1 MQCILAGFTF
11 IYWILGNLA
20 CTWCN
25 DDDCDNPTLHGRCHN
40 ALKCFTNIHRETN
53 GIIKRAKGCI
63 KRHDNLYMDVMCSA
77 KSYDGKDIHKKN
89 MKSAQYNFECCR
101 SNMCNENV
109 TFSVSE
115 LPPIPSKSINI

>member
-1 MQCILAGFTF
+1 
-11 IYWILGNLA
+11 
-20 CTWCN
+20 
-25 DDDCDNPTLHGRCHN
+25 
-40 ALKCFTNIHRETN
+40 
-53 GIIKRAKGCI
+53 
-63 KRHDNLYMDVMCSA
+63 MCSA

-115 LPPIPSKSINI
+115 LPPIPSKSINLKSINVLTKKYNPRAGLNFFSHLGEIGTKILPRLFR